1 MRATRFLPAVLL
13 LGVTL
18 AACAAS
24 TQPGW
29 TYAPPPPET
38 PTPPAAPSVAP
49 SGAASGAPSSV
60 PAAAPSDGM
69 VGMGTVLQLS
79 ASGVQFSTAA
89 LEAPA
94 DQAFQI
100 AFDNQ
105 DAGIP
110 HNVQVKDASGAL
122 VLDGARV
129 DGPNKVTYNVPALK
143 TGAYTFMC
151 MFHPNM
157 TGTLTVK

>member
-1 MRATRFLPAVLL
+1 MRATRFLPAILVLGL
-13 LGVTL
+13 AL

-24 TQPGW
+24 AQPGW
-29 TYAPPPPET
+29 TYAPPPPAT
-38 PTPPAAPSVAP
+38 PTPAATPSAAPSEAAPVAP
-49 SGAASGAPSSV
+49 SSA

-69 VGMGTVLQLS
+69 VGMGAALQLS
-79 ASGVQFSTAA
+79 ASGVQFATAA

-110 HNVQVKDASGAL
+110 HNVQIKDASGAL
-122 VLDGARV
+122 VFDGARV
-129 DGPNKVTYNVPALK
+129 DGPNKVTYDVPALK
-143 TGAYTFMC
+143 AGAYTFNC
-151 MFHPNM
+151 LFHPNM
-157 TGTLTVK
+157 VGTLTVK